1 MKPAMRRGKVAVAG
15 AEQGASMD
23 FKIIRNSFGH
33 LNTCCLMDSA
43 VERFLLGG
51 GRMSQ
56 RFQRH
61 SHCTVSL
68 LLACGPRREASA
80 SCSSVL
86 VAMSASHP

>member
-1 MKPAMRRGKVAVAG
+1 MKPAMGRGKAAVAG
-15 AEQGASMD
+15 AGQGASMD

-61 SHCTVSL
+61 SQGTLSL
-68 LLACGPRREASA
+68 PPACGPRREAS
-80 SCSSVL
+80 
-86 VAMSASHP
+86 VAMSAPHP